1 MSMSEDK
8 LIEALVKRGAM
19 QPEDAERL
27 RQRATQEQRSF
38 VDLLREDRT
47 VFPETLAQV
56 EAEVVGVPYIDL
68 NQVKADEL
76 AMRDISRQAAATYRF
91 FAFEE
96 KEDKLL
102 VAMESPDDFQALE
115 AVKFIAK
122 KRGLTPE
129 VYQASQDAIDK
140 VLGGKAEVQAEIS
153 GALRDFSDELEDAE
167 VTGKDED
174 DLEKFIEAAPVTKVV
189 AVIIRH
195 AIEGGASD
203 IHIEPTNRDLRV
215 RYRIDGRLH
224 TSLLLPKRV
233 HAAVVSRVKI
243 LANLKI
249 DESRLPQDGRFSSA
263 TSGRAFDFRVSTM
276 PTVFGEK
283 AVLRILD
290 KSQGAPALE
299 DLGMIGKQLQVFKDH
314 LKSPHGI
321 ILISGPTGAGKSTTL
336 FSSLS
341 IVNSAEVNISTL
353 EDPVEYEIE
362 GVNQT
367 QIYPDIGLTFSTG
380 LRNLLRQD
388 PDILMVGEIRD
399 KDTAALSVHASLTGH
414 LVLSTIHT
422 NDAVG
427 CIPRLI
433 DMGIDPF
440 LLTATMRMLAA
451 QRLVAK
457 LCQDCKQEQPL
468 PEALRVQLTQELAS
482 VPDAYK
488 TEENQLVPK
497 VIWEAPGCPVC
508 HETGATGRLAIFE
521 VVPITRRFR
530 AAINEEAD
538 YDTLYDVARSEGA
551 ITMRQDGLLKALQ
564 GVVRYEDVVRVTS
577 EEETSVALK
586 KPLT

>member
-1 MSMSEDK
+1 MPNSEDK
-8 LIEALVKRGAM
+8 LVTELLDRGLL
-19 QPEDAERL
+19 QPEDVERI
-27 RQRATQEQRSF
+27 RQRAAQEKRSF
-38 VDLLREDRT
+38 IAIVREDRA
-47 VFPETLAQV
+47 VFPEALAQV
-56 EAEVVGVPYIDL
+56 MADVLGVPYIDL
-68 NQVKADEL
+68 AQTKASER

-91 FAFEE
+91 FAFDE
-96 KEDKLL
+96 KDNKLL

-122 KRGLTPE
+122 KRGLRPE
-129 VYQASQDAIDK
+129 IYQASQDAIDK

-153 GALRDFSDELEDAE
+153 GALRDFSDELEEAQ
-167 VTGKDED
+167 VTGKDEE

-195 AIEGGASD
+195 AIEGSASD

-215 RYRIDGRLH
+215 RYRIDGKLH
-224 TSLLLPKRV
+224 TSLLLPMRV

-263 TSGRAFDFRVSTM
+263 TTGRAFDFRVSTM

-290 KSQGAPALE
+290 KSQGAPVLE
-299 DLGMIGKQLQVFKDH
+299 DLGLVGKQLEIFKEH
-314 LKSPHGI
+314 LKTPHGI
-321 ILISGPTGAGKSTTL
+321 ILLSGPTGAGKSTTL

-341 IVNSAEVNISTL
+341 IVNSTEVNIATL

-367 QIYPDIGLTFSTG
+367 QIHPDIGLTFASG

-440 LLTATMRMLAA
+440 LLTATMRLLAA

-457 LCQDCKQEQPL
+457 LCQDCKKEQPL
-468 PEALRVQLTQELAS
+468 PEGVRAQIEEELSDVAD
-482 VPDAYK
+482 VYK
-488 TEENQLVPK
+488 TEDNQLNPK

-508 HETGATGRLAIFE
+508 HETGTIGRSAIFE
-521 VVPITRRFR
+521 VVPVTRRFR
-530 AAINEEAD
+530 AAINEAAD

-564 GVVRYEDVVRVTS
+564 GIVRYEDVLRVTT
-577 EEETSVALK
+577 EEETAVTLK
-586 KPLT
+586 NP